1 MSAINDSDAYM
12 DKERLLAQHQAALS
26 LLQGKLDKPGLT
38 DLSWLDLGCGKGQII
53 INLEYNIGEEARSK
67 ISYSAFDIKDK
78 FLSITTKKAETL
90 KFKSVNGKIGDI
102 SDFQNLFSNDPQ
114 FDFIT
119 LTNSIHE
126 FSPLLIPQILFD
138 SIIRLTPTGLLFVYD
153 MESLPSLELGAITW
167 TREEIHE
174 LLKSFFKHFGI
185 PEYNPTPGKW
195 QHSSCYGWN
204 IQINREYIKLSNE
217 DFLALK
223 DKAIP
228 QIQAD
233 TIEILRRKLS
243 ECEKALESFTIHG
256 AETEQEEKLKPK
268 YLFDFWALNRI
279 KELQQ

>member
-12 DKERLLAQHQAALS
+12 DKGRLLAQHQAALS

-38 DLSWLDLGCGKGQII
+38 DLTWLDLGCGKGQII
-53 INLEYNIGEEARSK
+53 INLEDNIGEEARSK
-67 ISYSAFDIKDK
+67 ISYSAFDIKDN

-90 KFKSVNGKIGDI
+90 KFKNVNGKIGDI
-102 SDFQNLFSNDPQ
+102 SDFQNLFSNEPQ

-126 FSPLLIPQILFD
+126 FSPLLIPQILYD
-138 SIIRLTPTGLLFVYD
+138 AIIRLTPTGLLFVYD

-174 LLKSFFKHFGI
+174 LLKSFFKNFGI

-204 IQINREYIKLSNE
+204 IQINREYINLSNE
-217 DFLALK
+217 EFLVLK

-228 QIQAD
+228 QIKAD
-233 TIEILRRKLS
+233 TVEILKRKLS
-243 ECEKALESFTIHG
+243 ECEKALESLTIHG
-256 AETEQEEKLKPK
+256 AQTEQEEKLKPK

-279 KELQQ
+279 KEL